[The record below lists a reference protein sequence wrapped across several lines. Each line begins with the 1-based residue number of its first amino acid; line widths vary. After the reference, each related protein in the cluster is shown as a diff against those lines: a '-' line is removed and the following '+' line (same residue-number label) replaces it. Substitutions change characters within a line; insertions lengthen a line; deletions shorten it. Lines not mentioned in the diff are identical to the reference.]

1 MSGWALRVAWYRFRG
16 TFSRRSSGYL
26 SIVLLVGLVGGVA
39 MGAVAAAR
47 STQSSFATLAA
58 RTDSS
63 GLYFVDSV
71 YNPANGLD
79 AGYLPALVRTIARLP
94 HVKQVESEAELDM
107 VPLRADGAPNMA
119 AAGIGSSGSVDG
131 LFFDQDR
138 IIVTHGRMADPRR
151 DEFVMDSATARLM
164 GLHLG
169 EDVTFAVQTNAQ
181 AQLPLAEQF
190 KVLPRERR
198 VTAKLVGVG
207 IVQVQDLVQDDVDA
221 DDSGLVLFT
230 PAVTDPLLSCCTN
243 DSVSAVQLYGGSR
256 YDVAVENEVAR
267 VLPKGVPR
275 NFVLDAVVEAKA
287 ERTIRPESIAL
298 GVFGGI
304 AALAELVIAS
314 QVIGRRLRFN
324 SDELAV
330 LRALGASPA
339 MTAVDGLVGVLGAVV
354 VGSVMAAL
362 VAVGVSPLA
371 PLGPARPYLPI
382 GLNLDWTVI
391 GAGVVVLVGGLSAVA
406 VVVAYRGS
414 PQRSSQ
420 RRQWSSNRRSGVAQA
435 AGAAGLPVPVV
446 TGLRFALEPG
456 AGRNTVPVRSAIL
469 GAVVAV
475 VVVTATITFGASL
488 QTLVSHPA
496 LYGWNWNYELNGGGG
511 LGDLPAKPT
520 ATLLDKDP
528 YVTAWSGVYFGSVSI
543 DGQDVAVMGVS
554 PRASVAPPLLSG
566 HAVDSPHQLVLG
578 ATTLAELDKRIGGT
592 VEVRAAGSAAIE
604 LRIVGTATL
613 PAIGVGGSAHLEM
626 GSGALLSYQ
635 LIPPGQRDLFEVAP
649 GPNAILIRTK
659 PGADQ
664 AVVVKSLQ
672 SIIFKLQA
680 QFNGAA
686 VQGVQRPAEVIGY
699 SNLGATPALL
709 GGALAAGA
717 VIALGLTLIASVRRR
732 RRDLALLK
740 TLGFTK
746 DQLVATVVWQSTVA
760 VAMGTVV
767 GVPLG
772 IALGRSLWDL
782 FARGINAVPHSTV
795 PVLSIVLIAIGALVL
810 ANLVALVPGRIA
822 ARSPVALAFRAD

>member
-1 MSGWALRVAWYRFRG
+1 MGGGAYRVAWYRFRG
-16 TFSRRSSGYL
+16 TFGHRRSGYL

-47 STQSSFATLAA
+47 STQSSFPELAA

-63 GLYFVDSV
+63 GLYFEDSV

-94 HVKQVESEAELDM
+94 HVKEVESEVEPDM
-107 VPLRADGAPNMA
+107 VPLRADGTPNMA

-138 IIVTHGRMADPRR
+138 VIVTHGRMADPRL
-151 DEFVMDSATARLM
+151 DEFIMDSATARQM
-164 GLHLG
+164 GFHLG
-169 EDVTFAVQTNAQ
+169 EEVTFAVQTNAQ
-181 AQLPLAEQF
+181 SLLPLDQAL
-190 KVLPRERR
+190 KVLPRDRR

-207 IVQVQDLVQDDVDA
+207 VVQVQDLVQDDVDA
-221 DDSGLVLFT
+221 DGSGLVLFT
-230 PAVTDPLLSCCTN
+230 PAVTDPLLGCCTN
-243 DSVSAVQLYGGSR
+243 ASLSGAQLYGGSR

-275 NFVLDAVVEAKA
+275 DFVLASVVERKA

-298 GVFGGI
+298 GVFGAI
-304 AALAELVIAS
+304 AALAAVVIAG
-314 QVIGRRLRFN
+314 QVVGRRLRSN
-324 SDELAV
+324 SEDLGV

-339 MTAVDGLVGVLGAVV
+339 MTALDGLVGVLGAVV
-354 VGSVMAAL
+354 VGSVLAVL
-362 VAVGVSPLA
+362 VALGVSPLA

-382 GLNLDWTVI
+382 GVNFDWTVLV
-391 GAGVVVLVGGLSAVA
+391 AGVVVLVGSLSAVA

-420 RRQWSSNRRSGVAQA
+420 QRQRSFNRSAAAQA
-435 AGAAGLPVPVV
+435 AAAASLPVPVV
-446 TGLRFALEPG
+446 AGLRFALEPG
-456 AGRNTVPVRSAIL
+456 TGRNTVPVRSAIL
-469 GAVVAV
+469 GAVIAV
-475 VVVTATITFGASL
+475 VVVTATITFGTSL
-488 QTLVSHPA
+488 RTLVSHPA

-511 LGDLPAKPT
+511 LGDLPAKAT

-528 YVTAWSGVYFGSVSI
+528 YVTAWSSVYFGILSI

-554 PRASVAPPLLSG
+554 PGASVAPPLLSG
-566 HAVDSPHQLVLG
+566 HSVDAPDQVVLG
-578 ATTLAELDKRIGGT
+578 AATLADLDKRVGGT
-592 VEVRAAGSAAIE
+592 VEVRAADSALTE

-613 PAIGVGGSAHLEM
+613 PAIGVGGSTHLEM

-635 LIPPGQRDLFEVAP
+635 LIPPGQRDLFDGAP

-664 AVVVKSLQ
+664 AAVIKSLQ
-672 SIIFKLQA
+672 TIIFKLQA

-699 SNLGATPALL
+699 SNLGATPGLL
-709 GGALAAGA
+709 
-717 VIALGLTLIASVRRR
+717 VTRRR
-732 RRDLALLK
+732 
-740 TLGFTK
+740 
-746 DQLVATVVWQSTVA
+746 
-760 VAMGTVV
+760 
-767 GVPLG
+767 
-772 IALGRSLWDL
+772 I
-782 FARGINAVPHSTV
+782 
-795 PVLSIVLIAIGALVL
+795 
-810 ANLVALVPGRIA
+810 
-822 ARSPVALAFRAD
+822 